1 MAGRMLNK
9 NKRMKLL
16 LLIGGLIG
24 FGIGLGLGLVHE
36 QSLSTALLHAC
47 IALYVGALL
56 MRWWGRVWIKAL
68 RESQQQGQH
77 E

>member
-1 MAGRMLNK
+1 
-9 NKRMKLL
+9 MKLL
-16 LLIGGLIG
+16 LLTGGLIG
-24 FGIGLGLGLVHE
+24 FGMGFGLGLVHE
-36 QSLSTALLHAC
+36 QSLPHALAHAC

-68 RESQQQGQH
+68 QDAQRGHSH